1 MLSHTQQEAEKLK
14 QEQIRIEE
22 EVRRMTFVFQGQLC
36 LIV

>member
-22 EVRRMTFVFQGQLC
+22 EVCGVVLNFLR
-36 LIV
+36 INYI

>member
-22 EVRRMTFVFQGQLC
+22 EVCRMTRFSE
-36 LIV
+36 